1 MNKTDKEYV
10 DAQIESLQERIEK
23 HIKNLYDDMC
33 NKHPLPKTSDG
44 KYIVPVG
51 FTQKDGEPLIV
62 MDPETMDAVAR
73 SIVNEMHEAQLKIDK
88 ERKES
93 GKPTTQEW
101 YGKIYNNNVE
111 NWRLTIDLFKNYIAK
126 RDDIQNVV
134 QTMGKTVTDLKS
146 NMDSLAKTIE
156 KVEKISKP
164 KGIYMYGKHIAGC
177 YFFTFMTFVFIFL
190 GLFGFE
196 SFHMREEA
204 IHANMKLEVIR
215 DEYGQ
220 VPAVKRTFEVLDSV
234 YANPIP
240 PKQD

>member
-1 MNKTDKEYV
+1 
-10 DAQIESLQERIEK
+10 
-23 HIKNLYDDMC
+23 
-33 NKHPLPKTSDG
+33 
-44 KYIVPVG
+44 
-51 FTQKDGEPLIV
+51 
-62 MDPETMDAVAR
+62 MD
-73 SIVNEMHEAQLKIDK
+73 
-88 ERKES
+88 
-93 GKPTTQEW
+93 
-101 YGKIYNNNVE
+101 
-111 NWRLTIDLFKNYIAK
+111 
-126 RDDIQNVV
+126 
-134 QTMGKTVTDLKS
+134 KTVTDLKS